1 MASRHSQL
9 VLSCLFLL
17 VFGALF
23 AHHFTDTY
31 GRRYTFIVAAL
42 GFIVGILIQSF
53 STSYEILMFGRVFVG
68 LGVGTGL
75 AIGESREGHDILL
88 RKEHLVWSIAE
99 NAIS

>member
-1 MASRHSQL
+1 
-9 VLSCLFLL
+9 

-23 AHHFTDTY
+23 AHYFTDTY

-75 AIGESREGHDILL
+75 AIGKHSVACDIFFE
-88 RKEHLVWSIAE
+88 RNFCCHL
-99 NAIS
+99 IS